1 MGNFCKITLL
11 WEIIKQQFQF
21 FFAEILDPTNPID
34 KRLNAPLPNDF
45 QQEWDL
51 NINQCVFVV
60 RIQL

>member
-1 MGNFCKITLL
+1 MGNNQATISV
-11 WEIIKQQFQF
+11 